1 MSSIK
6 KLFFLILLLLPT
18 LVLAQAKC
26 PADQTCIP
34 NPLAFININS
44 PGDLI
49 LKVLMAFSSI
59 MGAVAIAFTVFNG
72 FKLVIAGSASPGKDE
87 KINEAKAGLTWSVG
101 GFILAILSF
110 TIISGVAKLLGFEPS
125 KVPTTNLLESPIYGP
140 TDPRSFISV
149 MNYVMINFLGL
160 LGFATTLT
168 IIYYGYRYITAAGNE
183 EAVKKARD
191 GLKWA
196 IIGLVVT
203 LLAFTIITII
213 RQLLVFG
220 LPK

>member
-1 MSSIK
+1 MSAIK
-6 KLFFLILLLLPT
+6 KLIVLALLLIPT
-18 LVLAQAKC
+18 LVLAQAEC
-26 PADQTCIP
+26 PAGQTCIP
-34 NPLAFININS
+34 NPLGFIKINS

-49 LKVLMAFSSI
+49 LAVLGGFSAI

-87 KINEAKAGLTWSVG
+87 KINEAKAGLTWAVG
-101 GFILAILSF
+101 GFIVAILSF

-125 KVPTTNLLESPIYGP
+125 LVPTTNILESPLAGP
-140 TDPRSFISV
+140 SAPREFISV

-168 IIYYGYRYITAAGNE
+168 IIYYGYRYITSAGNE
-183 EAVKKARD
+183 EAVTKAKE

-213 RQLLVFG
+213 RQWLVFG
-220 LPK
+220 G